1 MAALL
6 TSVFDSGKVAGYIGE
21 CDRLHIPVLPP
32 SVNESVSAFT
42 VAGDHIRFGLLAV
55 KNLGRGLITELVKE
69 REENGPFRSF
79 YDFCRRMTLY
89 REFNRR
95 ALESLIKCG
104 SLDGLGA
111 NRRQMLESS
120 DTVLQ
125 ILDDQ
130 NRRNLA
136 GQLGFFDDPDNA
148 AMGEPVLPEL
158 PEAPYD
164 ELLAMEKEVS
174 GMYLTGNPMK
184 PYTAL
189 HERMKAARTDRIAA
203 SFEEGMGEGPAEYA
217 DGDTVLLLGML
228 SSVHVKSTK
237 SNAQMA
243 YATLEDMAGSIE
255 LVIFP
260 KALAQCGHLLQAGR
274 VVVARGRINVR
285 EDEDPKILV
294 SRLDEAPPPDALP
307 RPIPGLSGNPS
318 PPAAPSAAPVRA
330 PDGRRL
336 PSARHGL
343 YLRVPSSESP
353 EWKRAQ
359 LVVRVFDGEEPL
371 YLRYAD
377 SGKLVRAPH
386 ALWVNV
392 NDVMIGELRA
402 ILGKENVAVVD

>member
-1 MAALL
+1 MWSDVMEREREIFLHGLTDEDGTVVVEGCERRGIPENVAVAVFDDMASFASYAFNKSHAAAYATVSYQTAYLKCFYPREYMAALL

-148 AMGEPVLPEL
+148 AMGEPVLP
-158 PEAPYD
+158 
-164 ELLAMEKEVS
+164 
-174 GMYLTGNPMK
+174 
-184 PYTAL
+184 
-189 HERMKAARTDRIAA
+189 
-203 SFEEGMGEGPAEYA
+203 
-217 DGDTVLLLGML
+217 
-228 SSVHVKSTK
+228 
-237 SNAQMA
+237 
-243 YATLEDMAGSIE
+243 
-255 LVIFP
+255 
-260 KALAQCGHLLQAGR
+260 
-274 VVVARGRINVR
+274 
-285 EDEDPKILV
+285 
-294 SRLDEAPPPDALP
+294 
-307 RPIPGLSGNPS
+307 
-318 PPAAPSAAPVRA
+318 
-330 PDGRRL
+330 
-336 PSARHGL
+336 
-343 YLRVPSSESP
+343 
-353 EWKRAQ
+353 
-359 LVVRVFDGEEPL
+359 
-371 YLRYAD
+371 
-377 SGKLVRAPH
+377 
-386 ALWVNV
+386 
-392 NDVMIGELRA
+392 
-402 ILGKENVAVVD
+402 